1 MAIEN
6 IKKDT
11 FIVTLHDERHTPINP
26 KEVPKLAI
34 KANMEKINDEI
45 NLNSR
50 RKEKKLY
57 NLLNKIF

>member
-6 IKKDT
+6 IKKET

-34 KANMEKINDEI
+34 KAKTDKQEKNKIKFKTEI
-45 NLNSR
+45 
-50 RKEKKLY
+50 KKL
-57 NLLNKIF
+57 